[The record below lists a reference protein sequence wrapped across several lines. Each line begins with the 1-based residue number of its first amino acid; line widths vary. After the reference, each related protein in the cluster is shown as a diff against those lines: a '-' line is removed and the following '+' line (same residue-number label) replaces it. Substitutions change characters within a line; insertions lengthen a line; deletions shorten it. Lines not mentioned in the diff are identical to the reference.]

1 MSEPE
6 SLVLRYLRQID
17 QKVDL
22 LVEDM
27 RDMKIRMSSMEQNMT
42 VVQRRLD
49 RFDDRYDRIERRL
62 ELQDT
67 PPGVR
72 E

>member
-6 SLVLRYLRQID
+6 NLVLRYLPQID
-17 QKVDL
+17 QKVDRL
-22 LVEDM
+22 SEDM
-27 RDMKIRMSSMEQNMT
+27 RDIKVRMSSMEQNMT

-49 RFDDRYDRIERRL
+49 RVDDRLDRIERRL

>member
-6 SLVLRYLRQID
+6 NLVLRYLRQID
-17 QKVDL
+17 QKVDRL
-22 LVEDM
+22 SEDM
-27 RDMKIRMSSMEQNMT
+27 RDVKVRMSSMEQNMT

-49 RFDDRYDRIERRL
+49 RVDDRLDRIERRL

>member
-17 QKVDL
+17 QKVDR

-27 RDMKIRMSSMEQNMT
+27 RDMKVRMSSMEQNMT

-49 RFDDRYDRIERRL
+49 RFDDRFDRIERRL
-62 ELQDT
+62 ELQNT

>member
-17 QKVDL
+17 QKVDR

-27 RDMKIRMSSMEQNMT
+27 RDMKVRMSSMEQNMT

-49 RFDDRYDRIERRL
+49 RFDDRFDRIERRL